1 MRRLLV
7 TLVMALLLGAA
18 SIWVMQSDSG
28 YILLSFNNTTVE
40 MTVWVGIL
48 LYLTVTGLGAWLL
61 LLFKWLGDVGGLRR
75 WWTLRR
81 SQQHGSKTAQGL
93 ILFSD
98 HDWKQASTMLLSGA
112 DGSSMPDVNLLFAA
126 RAAAENNQI
135 DQARMLLEQL
145 KVSHPKAKLLA
156 DKTLAEM
163 LILEEQLDEA
173 IQLLQPIAAS
183 KPGDR
188 GVLRLLSDTYYLM
201 GDWSSLQKI
210 LHDLN
215 YYKAINP
222 SDMKALEQDVYANL
236 LSDFIPNPEFTLQ
249 EQKDQAGE
257 LWELIPR
264 RLHNDAE
271 LICSYFDALQQ
282 VNDTDRVQLLLVKT
296 INKRWH
302 PELVERFGQLET
314 SAPEKQL
321 LAAEKWLSDHP
332 EDAVLLVALGRICCQ
347 LRFWGKARDYFS
359 VALRLQP
366 SADIYLR
373 LADVHAAMGD
383 QIESHNMYK
392 QGLRV
397 SLGVEDK

>member
-1 MRRLLV
+1 VRRLLV

-93 ILFSD
+93 ILFAD

-201 GDWSSLQKI
+201 GDWSSLQKL

-249 EQKDQAGE
+249 EQKDQAGD

-271 LICSYFDALQQ
+271 LICGYFDALQQ

-383 QIESHNMYK
+383 QVESHNMYK

>member
-1 MRRLLV
+1 VRRLLV

-48 LYLTVTGLGAWLL
+48 LYLTATGLGAWLL

-156 DKTLAEM
+156 DKALAEM

-201 GDWSSLQKI
+201 GDWSSLQKL

-249 EQKDQAGE
+249 EQKDQAGD

-264 RLHNDAE
+264 RLRNNAE
-271 LICSYFDALQQ
+271 LICGYFDALQQ

>member
-48 LYLTVTGLGAWLL
+48 LYLTATGLGAWLL

-201 GDWSSLQKI
+201 GDWSSLQKL

-236 LSDFIPNPEFTLQ
+236 LCDFIPNPEFTLQ
-249 EQKDQAGE
+249 EQKDQAGD

-271 LICSYFDALQQ
+271 LICGYFDALQQ

>member
-1 MRRLLV
+1 VRRLLV

-48 LYLTVTGLGAWLL
+48 LYLTATGLGAWLL

-201 GDWSSLQKI
+201 GDWSSLQKL